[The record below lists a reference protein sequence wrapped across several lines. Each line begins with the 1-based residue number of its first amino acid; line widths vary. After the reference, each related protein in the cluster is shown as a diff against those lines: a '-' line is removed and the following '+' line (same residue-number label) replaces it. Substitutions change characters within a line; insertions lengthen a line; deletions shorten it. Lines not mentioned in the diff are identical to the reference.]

1 VQGVGAECLDWLLVL
16 GRGYLEL
23 VLRIYIQHFNQHRP
37 HQALGLEPPG
47 PSAGLTLV
55 GEARRARVRRR
66 DLLGGVLHEYQR
78 AAYRIYAPYGLLA
91 SYIRLSGIRPDG
103 SDVRLAAY
111 AIDDSFGKRGPWSD
125 ISTNYD
131 NQLRA

>member
-1 VQGVGAECLDWLLVL
+1 VQGVRAECLDWLLVL

-78 AAYRIYAPYGLLA
+78 AAYR
-91 SYIRLSGIRPDG
+91 LSGIRPDG